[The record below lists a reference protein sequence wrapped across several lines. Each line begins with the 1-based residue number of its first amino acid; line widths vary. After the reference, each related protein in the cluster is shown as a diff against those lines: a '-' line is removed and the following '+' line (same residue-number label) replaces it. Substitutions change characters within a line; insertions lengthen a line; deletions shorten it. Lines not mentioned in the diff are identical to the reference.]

1 MNIFYDV
8 FAQEYVYQSDKNEF
22 AAPERYYE
30 IICNRDRIGENDC
43 VERWLLKNNQ
53 IIHIRYDEDYLKHP
67 KSISQ
72 LRDKY
77 AKEANSELVH
87 LISYKIPEHAYNEI
101 KEFMENNK

>member
-8 FAQEYVYQSDKNEF
+8 FAQEYVYQSEKNEF

-43 VERWLLKNNQ
+43 VEKWLLKNNQ
-53 IIHIRYDEDYLKHP
+53 ILYIRYTEDYLEHP

-77 AKEANSELVH
+77 AKEANSELSY

-101 KEFMENNK
+101 KEFIKNSK